1 MHGKVNNQDV
11 HEKKKILRKL
21 SLYNANVFLLEW
33 GDDGFPYLAEVW
45 LDARVAEGEVGERH
59 HGVAPHLATHRVTRG
74 MHTVLN
80 LQQVVRVRKERHH
93 GVAPHLWSDPDP
105 EFLPGPDP
113 TLQ

>member
-11 HEKKKILRKL
+11 HEKKKFYENWVCITRMF
-21 SLYNANVFLLEW
+21 FLLEW

-105 EFLPGPDP
+105 EFWPGPDP